1 MMYKKILGEHGR
13 REHAV
18 GAFVFP
24 FLGFQVCKEA
34 FQCLTG
40 IGSSSLTKARI
51 AAMAGHES
59 SLSHSELGMSKLISN
74 TNKPKLYLDARCW
87 LEHYADSA
95 GDHSPIEVETFLP
108 QGRKYCYWVLYVKSR
123 SPAPS
128 ASLSTFLEAWRIE
141 LPWLKVASSLTKL
154 IHCGVCDYLKD
165 LSLIHI

>member
-1 MMYKKILGEHGR
+1 
-13 REHAV
+13 
-18 GAFVFP
+18 
-24 FLGFQVCKEA
+24 
-34 FQCLTG
+34 
-40 IGSSSLTKARI
+40 
-51 AAMAGHES
+51 MAGHES
-59 SLSHSELGMSKLISN
+59 RLSHSELGMSKLISN

-154 IHCGVCDYLKD
+154 IHCGVCDYLTDQIDNCPRDKAD
-165 LSLIHI
+165 RLSALISRLGGHFDMQSLSLIHISEPTRLV